1 MVKDTKQEDKFYR
14 ADKLLEEEIEKRLKV
29 GRLPQLICT
38 FVLERAVG
46 RSSIG

>member
-29 GRLPQLICT
+29 SNVTGSGWW
-38 FVLERAVG
+38 VG
-46 RSSIG
+46 PTSL